1 MKTLHFNRK
10 QITNLI
16 AEAKKADL
24 PEIVESLQEDLEML
38 KKAKKIVVYH
48 PINYTGTLYK
58 AEATPEKLEILK
70 QYNGIT
76 FVIDRI
82 VTE

>member
-1 MKTLHFNRK
+1 MKTY
-10 QITNLI
+10 II
-16 AEAKKADL
+16 
-24 PEIVESLQEDLEML
+24 
-38 KKAKKIVVYH
+38 YH
-48 PINYTGTLYK
+48 YIKYPDTLYK
-58 AEATPEKLEILK
+58 AEATPENVEILK